1 VWNAAFNYTK
11 MNNHCIKTGHL
22 YIPGKHKRLYFNSQ
36 KNWYGFDT
44 NAGISLSFWLDH
56 TSIGP
61 FDK

>member
-1 VWNAAFNYTK
+1 

-56 TSIGP
+56 TSVGP